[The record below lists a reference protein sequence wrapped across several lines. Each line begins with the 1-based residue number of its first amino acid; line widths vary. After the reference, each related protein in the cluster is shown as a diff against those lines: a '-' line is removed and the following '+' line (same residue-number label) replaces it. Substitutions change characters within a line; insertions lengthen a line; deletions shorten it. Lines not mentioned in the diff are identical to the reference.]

1 MFGMGNNYN
10 KFVDLWMKQTY
21 EDFVG
26 SFQEKLHKIY
36 IIFQDAT
43 TLKLKLIQ
51 PFLTAFV
58 NTCRHLSK
66 VPCTVY
72 LWIHNPIKT
81 VSLYLHKIFPVHILT
96 NQEIK
101 TLF

>member
-1 MFGMGNNYN
+1 
-10 KFVDLWMKQTY
+10 MKQTY

-58 NTCRHLSK
+58 NTCRHFSK

-72 LWIHNPIKT
+72 L
-81 VSLYLHKIFPVHILT
+81 
-96 NQEIK
+96 
-101 TLF
+101 